1 MLVNKRSF
9 KLIKTNSR
17 LEKIFGRILSQ
28 VLLRPLSWLGHK
40 ARQILKSL
48 FFPSRRGRVRLTFVF
63 VLLLAVLAGLV
74 DWPKIPTIKYL
85 NFLKV
90 FNTPKYHLGLDLAGG
105 AQLVYE
111 ADMSQVPQADRL
123 ESLVAS
129 REVIERRI
137 NTFGVGEPVVQTS
150 VTGSHYRVLVELPGI
165 TDLTEAVKKIGETPI
180 LEFRQPQFIKFSD
193 LPEEQRPQPPEGQTY
208 PENEGFLTFIPTQLT
223 GQYLKRSQV
232 QFDPNTSLPVVSLEF
247 NDEGKKIFADLT
259 KQFVGQEIAIY
270 LDNVLVSAP
279 RVNEQIE
286 NGQAIISG
294 NFTLK
299 EAKEMVRR
307 LNAGALP
314 VPIKIVNESTIG
326 ASLGN
331 ESLFS
336 SLRAGLLGLSLV
348 AVFMIVYY
356 RLPGLLSVLA
366 LIIYALVVL
375 AIFKLWPVVLTLAGI
390 AGFILSVGMA
400 VDANVLI
407 FERVREEL
415 KDGLDWTIALERGF
429 KRAWTSIRDSN
440 VSSLITA
447 GILAWFGSSAIR
459 GFAVTLAIGIL
470 VSMFSAITVSRT
482 FLRLLAGTKLTR
494 IKQLF

>member
-165 TDLTEAVKKIGETPI
+165 T
-180 LEFRQPQFIKFSD
+180 
-193 LPEEQRPQPPEGQTY
+193 
-208 PENEGFLTFIPTQLT
+208 
-223 GQYLKRSQV
+223 
-232 QFDPNTSLPVVSLEF
+232 
-247 NDEGKKIFADLT
+247 
-259 KQFVGQEIAIY
+259 
-270 LDNVLVSAP
+270 
-279 RVNEQIE
+279 
-286 NGQAIISG
+286 
-294 NFTLK
+294 
-299 EAKEMVRR
+299 
-307 LNAGALP
+307 
-314 VPIKIVNESTIG
+314 
-326 ASLGN
+326 
-331 ESLFS
+331 
-336 SLRAGLLGLSLV
+336 
-348 AVFMIVYY
+348 
-356 RLPGLLSVLA
+356 
-366 LIIYALVVL
+366 
-375 AIFKLWPVVLTLAGI
+375 
-390 AGFILSVGMA
+390 
-400 VDANVLI
+400 
-407 FERVREEL
+407 
-415 KDGLDWTIALERGF
+415 
-429 KRAWTSIRDSN
+429 
-440 VSSLITA
+440 
-447 GILAWFGSSAIR
+447 
-459 GFAVTLAIGIL
+459 
-470 VSMFSAITVSRT
+470 
-482 FLRLLAGTKLTR
+482 
-494 IKQLF
+494 